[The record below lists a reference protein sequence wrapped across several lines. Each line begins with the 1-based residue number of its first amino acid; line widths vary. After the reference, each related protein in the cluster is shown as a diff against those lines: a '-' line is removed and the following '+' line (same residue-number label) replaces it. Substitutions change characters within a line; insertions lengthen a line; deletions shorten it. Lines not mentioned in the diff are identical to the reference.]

1 MIHVNGSIELN
12 GTTPVLVKIP
22 DIQKNSP
29 VNLLG
34 FSREMVGKANLGH
47 TMPGIGFELKSSSD
61 EDKGV
66 IAYFVV
72 RESIK

>member
-1 MIHVNGSIELN
+1 MSRIEGSIELN

-34 FSREMVGKANLGH
+34 FSREMAGKADLGH
-47 TMPGIGFELKSSSD
+47 TKPGIGFELKSSSD
-61 EDKGV
+61 KDKGV
-66 IAYFVV
+66 IVYFVV
-72 RESIK
+72 REPIK